1 MCAVMSISLMPH
13 EALAVSVEPDMGIN
27 PIVNVGAT
35 ASEQTASAEVDKWQK
50 EVDAATS
57 NITVLTKQLE
67 EYTKIV
73 KQKETSLSEAE
84 AVVAL
89 GSYGYF
95 QYKKST
101 DAMNILKGENVNSSY
116 LRGSTA
122 PAGFI
127 GYTHIGQADDAT
139 SLINMKRSF
148 AWIKECNEIRASEG
162 LSACTVNDVA
172 MAMAQTD
179 ANYSSNVWGHAK
191 YYFIAENIAKG
202 YAIERDHAS
211 GIGGPFVG
219 WYTREKTLYQQN
231 VSKYD
236 GASSMSSYELSQKY
250 PNFYQQV
257 GHYLNIIVEGTPV
270 TGLAVNSEAFVHAQ
284 EFDSYGKTGKGIDV
298 ETYEKDFLTYYD
310 KVTGE
315 VMKAESE
322 LSEAKANVTDTEAK
336 KKTAQNALANA
347 SSSLTKAKE
356 AYEKSKNTVSDSSG
370 TSTYTVDEK
379 ASDNSTADKI
389 ADYALKNNKTIK
401 TVRMGDNI
409 REVGTGAFYG
419 ATKLS
424 VVYCGKNVEKIGKN
438 AFRGDKKLGKI
449 IIYGNQIKKIGKNA
463 FKGIK
468 KKATIIIYAKN
479 RKTYNKVVSLIRKSG
494 AKSAKFKYKKWKK

>member
-1 MCAVMSISLMPH
+1 MRRELKVLAVGIMCAVMSISLMSH

-27 PIVNVGAT
+27 PIVNVGANST
-35 ASEQTASAEVDKWQK
+35 VISVGTSALEDAASAEVDKWQK

-95 QYKKST
+95 QYKESA
-101 DAMNILKGENVNSSY
+101 DAMNILKGENVKSSY

-122 PAGFI
+122 PSGFI
-127 GYTHIGQADDAT
+127 GYTHIGQTDDAT
-139 SLINMKRSF
+139 SLLNMKRSL

-162 LSACTVNDVA
+162 LNACTVNDVA

-202 YAIERDHAS
+202 YVIECGDTS
-211 GIGGPFVG
+211 GIGGPFAG
-219 WYTREKTLYQQN
+219 WYTKEKTLYQQN

-284 EFDSYGKTGKGIDV
+284 EFDSYGRTGKGLDV

-310 KVTGE
+310 KVTAE

-322 LSEAKANVTDTEAK
+322 LSEAKVNVTDTEAK
-336 KKTAQNALANA
+336 KTAAQNVLASAAA
-347 SSSLTKAKE
+347 SLAKAKE
-356 AYEKSKNTVSDSSG
+356 AYEKAKNTITDSAG
-370 TSTYTVDEK
+370 KTNYTFDAK
-379 ASDNSTADKI
+379 TSDNSTADKVSYNGETGSDTKTQFSI
-389 ADYALKNNKTIK
+389 KNKAKVKATSKIKVTDKDKIKTITLNGKKIKIKKNKTSI
-401 TVRMGDNI
+401 TL
-409 REVGTGAFYG
+409 
-419 ATKLS
+419 KLKS
-424 VVYCGKNVEKIGKN
+424 Y
-438 AFRGDKKLGKI
+438 KKLL
-449 IIYGNQIKKIGKNA
+449 
-463 FKGIK
+463 K
-468 KKATIIIYAKN
+468 KKGKW
-479 RKTYNKVVSLIRKSG
+479 NKLVVTDIAGKKVTL
-494 AKSAKFKYKKWKK
+494 KFKIK